1 MYCKGRGVH
10 RQSTKNQVCIL
21 LDLLADHWQTSVIT
35 QIVSLNSYDLFFAI
49 LVTRTIQMDYCT
61 IARKKFDYF

>member
-10 RQSTKNQVCIL
+10 RQSTKNQVFIL

-49 LVTRTIQMDYCT
+49 VVTRIIQMDYCK